1 MDADLLG
8 VSGPARAV
16 EGQGRGSRLTL
27 ASLTDEALTASML
40 VVDELMRLGGRTLT
54 QMEELEKLRAE
65 ARRRDEVDALEKA
78 WTA

>member
-1 MDADLLG
+1 
-8 VSGPARAV
+8 
-16 EGQGRGSRLTL
+16 
-27 ASLTDEALTASML
+27 ML